1 MKDIFE
7 AIDSRIKSPVFGY
20 FILSMLALNWQPIFF
35 LLFDDGSVTDRITY
49 FDEHT
54 SAETLFVLPL
64 IFTALYPWLQYAF
77 TWINSKPHELKRSLH
92 NTAEHTDIMKK
103 QKLAQ
108 ERKEYEETL
117 VSGVI
122 ERAKTDQKVT
132 EEFEDEETREKVQSE
147 IKSIRQNHSSDKDET
162 KNYQLNEEQ
171 IEILKTITV
180 NGGETKTSTLISDM
194 TFDKVRVEY
203 HIETLEKQGYLKSG
217 WSDNLRAKAVFL
229 TTKSKQLMVESDF
242 V

>member
-35 LLFDDGSVTDRITY
+35 LLFDDGSVIDRIAY

-77 TWINSKPHELKRSLH
+77 TWINSKPHELKRGLH

-122 ERAKTDQKVT
+122 ERAKTDQQVT
-132 EEFEDEETREKVQSE
+132 EEFEDKETREKVQSE
-147 IKSIRQNHSSDKDET
+147 IESIRQNQIPSKDKLS
-162 KNYQLNEEQ
+162 KEQ
-171 IEILKTITV
+171 IEILKAITINEGAFFRDELINKLSFGTV
-180 NGGETKTSTLISDM
+180 ASEYFIEDLIN
-194 TFDKVRVEY
+194 RN
-203 HIETLEKQGYLKSG
+203 YLV
-217 WSDNLRAKAVFL
+217 SDNRSAGGKRFSL
-229 TTKSKQLMVESDF
+229 TTKGKKYAIDSGYV
-242 V
+242 